1 MMLLDAF
8 LNFTSKV
15 LMPTMENKN
24 IDQNVILSIP
34 RF

>member
-1 MMLLDAF
+1 MMFLDAF
-8 LNFTSKV
+8 LIFTSEV
-15 LMPTMENKN
+15 VMSTMENKN